1 MAASKAQTIMQINRS
16 WAVFSFIISLAA
28 VPAPRLLGTAS
39 VGAPREA
46 SVSASLAVMAAPA
59 IAKTPVARHKSC
71 KQKLGKNWTWTGRE

>member
-28 VPAPRLLGTAS
+28 VSTGLGTAS
-39 VGAPREA
+39 REA
-46 SVSASLAVMAAPA
+46 SVTTSLAVMAAPA

>member
-28 VPAPRLLGTAS
+28 VSTGLGTAS
-39 VGAPREA
+39 VGAREA
-46 SVSASLAVMAAPA
+46 SVTTSLAVMAAPA